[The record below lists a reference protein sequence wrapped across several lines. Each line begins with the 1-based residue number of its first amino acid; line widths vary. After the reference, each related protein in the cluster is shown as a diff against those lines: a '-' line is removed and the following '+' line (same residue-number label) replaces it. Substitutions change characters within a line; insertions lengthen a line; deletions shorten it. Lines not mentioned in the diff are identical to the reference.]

1 VSDLTY
7 PGPGSTEHDE
17 LPAGFHHF
25 RMSTDLGRGAALM
38 DRASEALMT
47 FGVQRGA
54 GLRPVTSAP
63 RAAVDVI
70 VIGRAGLGP
79 LAMSI
84 PCRVVW
90 AADEPRRAGFGY
102 GTLPGHPE
110 RGEEAFLLNHDADDV
125 VRFHVR
131 SFSAPAR
138 WFTRAAGPLLHI
150 ATDAAS
156 RRYLTAMRRLVE

>member
-1 VSDLTY
+1 
-7 PGPGSTEHDE
+7 
-17 LPAGFHHF
+17 
-25 RMSTDLGRGAALM
+25 
-38 DRASEALMT
+38 
-47 FGVQRGA
+47 
-54 GLRPVTSAP
+54 VTSAP
-63 RAAVDVI
+63 RAAVGVV

-79 LAMSI
+79 LALSI

-90 AADEPRRAGFGY
+90 AADEPRRVGFGY
-102 GTLPGHPE
+102 GTLAGHPE

-138 WFTRAAGPLLHI
+138 WFTRAAGPMLHV
-150 ATDAAS
+150 AADAVS

>member
-1 VSDLTY
+1 MSDLTY
-7 PGPGSTEHDE
+7 PEAGATERDQ
-17 LPAGFHHF
+17 LPAGYHHF
-25 RMSTDLGRGAALM
+25 RMSTDLGRGEALM
-38 DRASEALMT
+38 ARAREALMT

-63 RAAVDVI
+63 RAAVGVV
-70 VIGRAGLGP
+70 VIG
-79 LAMSI
+79 
-84 PCRVVW
+84 
-90 AADEPRRAGFGY
+90 RAGFGY
-102 GTLPGHPE
+102 GTLAGHPE

-138 WFTRAAGPLLHI
+138 WFTRAAGPVLHV